1 MTRTPEILADGLFFP
16 EGPRWRTA
24 GMLAAAAADSAGEGR
39 LFYSDILGK
48 KVMSLGL
55 DGSLEEIAEV
65 PGMPSGLG
73 WLPDGTLIV
82 VSVMDGK
89 LMAVRRGGLEEIA
102 DMMAVT
108 GNLCNDMVVDAG
120 GGAYIGSPAGGWDE
134 SKIPNP
140 GNMQG
145 FGSVVLV
152 GQDGDRFES
161 RIVADR
167 VTCPNGACITPDGK
181 TLIFAES
188 IGFRLTA
195 FDIAE
200 DGSLVNRRPWA
211 DLGAPPDGICMDEEG
226 CLWVALCYFE
236 YGGPGGYVRVREGG
250 EIADRIDLE
259 GYSAYACTL
268 GGSEMRTL
276 FLCESKVLGQERF
289 PGDGRIRAVD
299 VDVPGSGSP

>member
-1 MTRTPEILADGLFFP
+1 MARIPDLLADGLFFP

-24 GMLAAAAADSAGEGR
+24 GMLPPAAAGSAGDGR

-48 KVMSLGL
+48 KVMALGL
-55 DGSLEEIAEV
+55 DGGLEEIAEV

-73 WLPDGTLIV
+73 WLPDGTLVV
-82 VSVMDGK
+82 VSVADGR
-89 LMAVRRGGLEEIA
+89 LLAVRDGELKEIA

-108 GNLCNDMVVDAG
+108 GNICNDMVIDAEG
-120 GGAYIGSPAGGWDE
+120 RAYIGSPADGWDE
-134 SKIPNP
+134 STIPNP

-145 FGSVVLV
+145 FGHVVLV
-152 GQDGDRFES
+152 RQEGDRFES
-161 RIVADR
+161 RIAADR

-181 TLIFAES
+181 TLVFAES
-188 IGFRLTA
+188 IAFRLTA

-226 CLWVALCYFE
+226 CVWAALCYYEF
-236 YGGPGGYVRVREGG
+236 GGPGGYVRIREGG
-250 EIADRIDLE
+250 EIADRIDVE

-268 GGSEMRTL
+268 GGPEMKTL

>member
-1 MTRTPEILADGLFFP
+1 MARTPEVLADGLFFP

-24 GMLAAAAADSAGEGR
+24 GMLPPAAAASAGEGR

-55 DGSLEEIAEV
+55 DGSLEEIAAV

-73 WLPDGTLIV
+73 WLADGTLVV

-89 LMAVRRGGLEEIA
+89 LMALRGGRLEEIA

-120 GGAYIGSPAGGWDE
+120 GRAYIGSPAGGWDE

-145 FGSVVLV
+145 FGHVVLV
-152 GQDGDRFES
+152 RQEGDRFES
-161 RIVADR
+161 RIAADR
-167 VTCPNGACITPDGK
+167 VTCPNGPCITPDGK
-181 TLIFAES
+181 TLVFAES
-188 IGFRLTA
+188 LGFRLTA

-226 CLWVALCYFE
+226 CVWVALCYFE

-250 EIADRIDLE
+250 EIADRIDVE

-268 GGSEMRTL
+268 GGPEMRTL
-276 FLCESKVLGQERF
+276 FLCESKVLGRERF
-289 PGDGRIRAVD
+289 PGDGRIRVVD
-299 VDVPGSGSP
+299 VDVPGTGSP

>member
-1 MTRTPEILADGLFFP
+1 MARSPEILADNLFFP
-16 EGPRWRTA
+16 EGPRWRDANMLPTGATNATA
-24 GMLAAAAADSAGEGR
+24 EGK

-48 KVMSLGL
+48 KVMSLDLTGH
-55 DGSLEEIAEV
+55 LEEIVEV
-65 PGMPSGLG
+65 PQMPSGLG

-89 LMAVRRGGLEEIA
+89 LMAVQDNALKEIA
-102 DMMAVT
+102 DIKAMT
-108 GNLCNDMVVDAG
+108 GNMCNDMVVDANG
-120 GGAYIGSPAGGWDE
+120 RAFVGSPAGGWDE

-145 FGSVVLV
+145 FGHIVLV
-152 GQDGDRFES
+152 QANSDNFET

-167 VTCPNGACITPDGK
+167 VTCANGPCITPDGN

-188 IGFRLTA
+188 LGFRLTA
-195 FDIAE
+195 FDISAE
-200 DGSLVNRRPWA
+200 GSLVNRRVWA

-226 CLWVALCYFE
+226 CVWTALCYFE
-236 YGGPGGYVRVREGG
+236 YGGPGGYIRVKEGG
-250 EIADRIDLE
+250 EITDRIDVE

-268 GGSEMRTL
+268 GGSDMKQL
-276 FLCESKVLGQERF
+276 FLCESKVLGQNRV
-289 PGDGRIRAVD
+289 PGDGRIRVVD